1 MTLIT
6 LGSVAGSPGVTRLAL
21 GLAAAWPEPDRRRVV
36 LEADPDGGRLGAE
49 LGVGVEPG
57 LIAVALAS
65 RTPGLTAVEAIER
78 GAAAIGDWFVM
89 PAPPSSEQTA
99 SVLVHAG
106 AALAHLVAG
115 DPDGSV
121 WIVDAGRLST
131 RSPALPFAKEADH
144 VVLVS
149 AGAFPALQLLPHRV
163 EALRSAD
170 CDVSVVIVEPTSWP
184 VDEIADF
191 VGADVAAIVPNVKDG
206 HTGSIATMRS
216 NAWRAWWRRVEDLA
230 SYLAFAAA
238 SAEEVRVP

>member
-6 LGSVAGSPGVTRLAL
+6 LGSVAGSPGVSRLAI
-21 GLAAAWPEPDRRRVV
+21 GLAASWPEPDRRRVL

-49 LGVGVEPG
+49 LGIGVEPG

-65 RTPGLTAVEAIER
+65 RTSGLTSDEVIER
-78 GAAAIGDWFVM
+78 GAAAVGDWFVM

-106 AALAHLVAG
+106 TALARLVSD
-115 DPDGSV
+115 DPGGPV

-131 RSPALPFAKEADH
+131 RSPALPFAKDADRA
-144 VVLVS
+144 VLVS

-163 EALRSAD
+163 DALRSAG

-191 VGADVAAIVPNVKDG
+191 VGADVAATMPRVNGRSDG
-206 HTGSIATMRS
+206 LGAMRGS
-216 NAWRAWWRRVEDLA
+216 AWRTWWRRVEDLA
-230 SYLAFAAA
+230 SYLAFAAT
-238 SAEEVRVP
+238 SDGIIVP

>member
-6 LGSVAGSPGVTRLAL
+6 LGSVAGSPGVTRLAV
-21 GLAAAWPEPDRRRVV
+21 GLAAAWPEPARRRVL

-65 RTPGLTAVEAIER
+65 RTPGLTAGEAVER
-78 GAAAIGDWFVM
+78 GAVAVGDWFVM

-106 AALAHLVAG
+106 TALARLVAS
-115 DPDGSV
+115 DPDSV

-131 RSPALPFAKEADH
+131 RSPALPFAKDADH

-149 AGAFPALQLLPHRV
+149 AGGFPALQLLPHRV

-170 CDVSVVIVEPTSWP
+170 CDVSVVVVEPTSWP
-184 VDEIADF
+184 VDEIAEF
-191 VGADVAAIVPNVKDG
+191 VGADVAAVVPHVKDSRPAG
-206 HTGSIATMRS
+206 LATMRG

-230 SYLAFAAA
+230 SYLAFATARA
-238 SAEEVRVP
+238 QEVSVP